1 MIPEYECP
9 KCGEKFTDEQYKE
22 SRFCSECGTLL
33 RKCRPPRYW
42 IFQFNPRK
50 YRWFDWI
57 KENEGKT
64 EQWLTSQHSKEIH
77 KGDKVVVWASGPK
90 AGVYAIGEILTNP
103 KRKPLNQEQK
113 KYWNIKT
120 DVFKFLSNKSVIVK
134 YSKIITDNP
143 LLKGECEQDPI
154 LSGMPVLKGIQATN
168 IPIGKRYWDRILE
181 LLHGRVL

>member
-1 MIPEYECP
+1 
-9 KCGEKFTDEQYKE
+9 
-22 SRFCSECGTLL
+22 
-33 RKCRPPRYW
+33 
-42 IFQFNPRK
+42 
-50 YRWFDWI
+50 
-57 KENEGKT
+57 
-64 EQWLTSQHSKEIH
+64 
-77 KGDKVVVWASGPK
+77 VVVWASGPK